1 MTNLLNE
8 PHDYQITE
16 TRLGVWR
23 RYLYPTGELFA
34 EFRSHGTFLGLP
46 WLHYTRGRSPET
58 GARVT
63 ARGVLAVGRVAVGII
78 AVGQAAF
85 GALAIGQV
93 GAGAFLGL
101 GQASAGWIAVG
112 QVALGLG
119 YGLGQLATGA
129 VVIAQL
135 GFGGRVLAQ
144 LGWGDAV
151 WSPERQDPE
160 AVEYFRALWEQIRSL
175 AG

>member
-8 PHDYQITE
+8 PPDYQITE
-16 TRLGVWR
+16 TSLGVWR

-58 GARVT
+58 GSRVT
-63 ARGVLAVGRVAVGII
+63 ARGVLAVGRVATGIV

-85 GALAIGQV
+85 GVLAIGQLGV
-93 GAGAFLGL
+93 GLLLGL
-101 GQASAGWIAVG
+101 GQAAAGWTAVG
-112 QVALGLG
+112 QLALGLG

-129 VVIAQL
+129 VVVAQL
-135 GFGGRVLAQ
+135 GIGGRVLAQ
-144 LGWGDAV
+144 AGWGDAV
-151 WSPERQDPE
+151 WTPDRQDPE
-160 AVEYFRALWEQIRSL
+160 AVEYFRALWEQIR
-175 AG
+175 AFVG